1 MLVTTARNA
10 ALAGGAFLA
19 MILAFTA
26 AGAAAPDDK
35 TQAPAMTL
43 ISTDTSAPFPF
54 AAIEVNHT
62 VYHVTE
68 GDVLDGVSIRHIS
81 PGRVTLSNDQ
91 VLTAGQPV
99 RPDPSA
105 GQDAAP
111 REGAAHPTG
120 R

>member
-1 MLVTTARNA
+1 MRTARNA
-10 ALAGGAFLA
+10 VLAGCAFLA
-19 MILAFTA
+19 MSLAFTVA
-26 AGAAAPDDK
+26 AAAAPDEK

-62 VYHVTE
+62 IYHVTE
-68 GDVLDGVSIRHIS
+68 GDVLDGVYIRHIS
-81 PGRVTLSNDQ
+81 PGRVTLSSDQ
-91 VLTAGQPV
+91 VLTEGQPL
-99 RPDPSA
+99 RPDPAA

-111 REGAAHPTG
+111 REGAAHSTG